1 MRYTPHP
8 QPPLPPPG
16 LTSPSKTPV
25 APFFIP
31 LAYALILLRANV
43 GLPCVFW
50 SDLYGSFGPH
60 PDPKHTTYIPPCRG
74 GAVIPK
80 MMLARQ
86 RWAYGSQYDYFDAAH
101 CVGFTRLGHPAWGGG
116 DGLAVLMTNRWECAS
131 KRMLVGREHAGEVWT
146 DLLRWCPGRVVVD
159 GEGFGEFMVAGRSVS
174 VWVNERAQGRREVD
188 EFVL

>member
-1 MRYTPHP
+1 
-8 QPPLPPPG
+8 
-16 LTSPSKTPV
+16 
-25 APFFIP
+25 
-31 LAYALILLRANV
+31 
-43 GLPCVFW
+43 
-50 SDLYGSFGPH
+50 
-60 PDPKHTTYIPPCRG
+60 
-74 GAVIPK
+74 

-116 DGLAVLMTNRWECAS
+116 AGLAVLMTNGWECAS
-131 KRMLVGREHAGEVWT
+131 KRMFVGREHAGEVWT

-159 GEGFGEFMVAGRSVS
+159 EEGFGEFSVAGRSVS